1 MDVAK
6 QQEVH
11 GLHAFSPRMNLTAAE
26 QVRAEDSLTL
36 QNAYYLSQCSRPAV
50 NPARARGHR
59 GRGKPCLSRATT
71 SPQPP
76 A

>member
-26 QVRAEDSLTL
+26 QVRAEDSDLTKRL
-36 QNAYYLSQCSRPAV
+36 LSESMQ
-50 NPARARGHR
+50 
-59 GRGKPCLSRATT
+59 
-71 SPQPP
+71 
-76 A
+76 